1 MNLKSYFPITEIFP
15 GRTTSDW
22 RQDIIAGITVAV
34 MLVPQGMAYAS
45 LAGMPPI
52 YGLYGGLIPL
62 FIYAI
67 FGTSRQMS
75 IGPVAISALLVLAG
89 VSELA
94 EPFSPEFIT
103 LVLITGLLVGIV
115 QVLLGLFRLGFLV
128 NFISHPVIVGFTS
141 AAAIIIAISQL
152 KDLFGINIPRFSHS
166 YETVEYAFSHL
177 GEANWLTVVICIGS
191 MAAILILKRI
201 HRSIPAALII
211 VILGTLLVYF
221 VGESTLGIAI
231 VKDVPKGLPSFQI
244 PQISLAQI
252 SELLPTILAVTIIC
266 IVESIAIARVLQ
278 AKHGDYQI
286 RPNQELLALGLSK
299 IAGGFFQSIPTSG
312 SFTRSAVNND
322 AGAKSGFASIVTA
335 FIIALTLIFLT
346 PLFYFLPR
354 AVLAAIVL
362 LSVIS
367 LFDIT
372 EAKHLWKNY
381 RQDFFMM
388 LTTFIVT
395 IAFGIEE
402 GVLAGVVLSIA
413 MVLFKSSR
421 PHIAVLG
428 KLPDS
433 NSYRNIERFES
444 VEQPED
450 ILIIRF
456 DNQVYYGNAAFFQD
470 TIHQLVSDAK
480 GKIKLLILDAGSIHE
495 IDSTGFHALED
506 IYKYLKKNNIE
517 FYISG
522 MIGPVR
528 DKAIQSGFIDKMGKK
543 TQYLNINDA
552 VSHYQHLD
560 KGIEKG
566 WSPDAI
572 QTNVDLE

>member
-1 MNLKSYFPITEIFP
+1 MNLKSYFPITETLP
-15 GRTTSDW
+15 GRTSSDW
-22 RQDIIAGITVAV
+22 RKDVVAGITVAV

-89 VSELA
+89 VSELE

-177 GEANWLTVVICIGS
+177 AEANWLTVVICIS
-191 MAAILILKRI
+191 SILAILILKRI

-211 VILGTLLVYF
+211 VILGTLMVYV
-221 VGESTLGIAI
+221 VGENTLGIAI

-244 PQISLAQI
+244 TEVSLEQISA
-252 SELLPTILAVTIIC
+252 LLPTILAVTIIC

-299 IAGGFFQSIPTSG
+299 IAGAFFQAIPTSG

-335 FIIALTLIFLT
+335 IIIALTLIFLT

-354 AVLAAIVL
+354 AILAAIVL

-367 LFDIT
+367 LFDFA

-413 MVLFKSSR
+413 MVLYKSSR

-456 DNQVYYGNAAFFQD
+456 DDQVYYGNAAFFQD
-470 TIHQLVSDAK
+470 TIHQLVSDTK
-480 GKIKLLILDAGSIHE
+480 GKTNLLILDAGSIHE

-506 IYKYLKKNNIE
+506 IYKYLKKNDIE

-528 DKAIQSGFIDKMGKK
+528 DKAIKSGFIDKMGKK

-560 KGIEKG
+560 KGVEKG